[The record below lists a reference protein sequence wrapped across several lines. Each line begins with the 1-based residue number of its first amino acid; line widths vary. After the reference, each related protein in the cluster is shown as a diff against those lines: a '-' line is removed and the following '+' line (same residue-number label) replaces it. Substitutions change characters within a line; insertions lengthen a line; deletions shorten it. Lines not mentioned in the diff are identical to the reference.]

1 MTHNTNSQAA
11 EQALETVTEPQKT
24 LSRRGAERYK
34 ENPFISG
41 AAVNTKIGVKR
52 INNKAG
58 DKMLVINKGSGEVM
72 AEGGFWHTQEVDKSQ
87 FVKLFINGVKAL
99 KELTNAGTKVFEV
112 MYLQVQENISKDV
125 INLHFVDIDQAV
137 TPMAR
142 ATFNR
147 GLSELI
153 EKGFLAETLAQS
165 RYFINPDFL
174 WNGDRLTFVREF
186 RVKASNSPKDQI
198 AREKLEAQGQTRLIQ

>member
-1 MTHNTNSQAA
+1 MIHSENSQVDK
-11 EQALETVTEPQKT
+11 EPTEPQKK

-34 ENPFISG
+34 ENPFISH
-41 AAVNTKIGVKR
+41 AAVNTKTGVKR
-52 INNKAG
+52 INSKNG

-99 KELTNAGTKVFEV
+99 KELTNAGTKVFEI
-112 MYLQVQENISKDV
+112 MYMQVQENISKDV
-125 INLHFVDIDQAV
+125 INLHFVDIDQEL

-153 EKGFLAETLAQS
+153 DKGFLAETLAQS
-165 RYFINPDFL
+165 RYFINPDFI

-186 RVKASNSPKDQI
+186 RMQSTKTPKDQ
-198 AREKLEAQGQTRLIQ
+198 ADRNALEAKGQTRLIE